1 VKDLVCF
8 RDFFDINNLHH
19 HNEVF
24 ELLLTFSEHDGTSNI
39 DNGRKEGCHRF
50 SFGTFAFSLQL
61 TMCKQDWTSSHGLLF
76 ALG

>member
-8 RDFFDINNLHH
+8 RDFFHCNNLHH

-24 ELLLTFSEHDGTSNI
+24 ELLPTFGEHGTSSV
-39 DNGRKEGCHRF
+39 DSGRKEGCHWF
-50 SFGTFAFSLQL
+50 SSGSSAFSLQL
-61 TMCKQDWTSSHGLLF
+61 MVCRQDWTSLHGPLS